1 MKRNAIQKLIT
12 WKDNGDSRPVLL
24 SGVKGAGKTYLALE
38 FAKSF
43 YEGHLYINFENNA
56 TIRNYLIEK
65 SAKQDLGY
73 DFVELLCQ
81 YYQIPEELIGNIL
94 IILDEIHSSNE
105 LTDLFL
111 EYMKFEKAIPLIVIS
126 SAAIADEVDQNIFCN
141 VTLFPM
147 GFDEFLVAL
156 GHEWYAEVIKGHY
169 QTNRRIPQIVHTE
182 LLTLFEDYLIV
193 GGMPAAVNEYIST
206 DETYNISEIHTGIF
220 RNIDN
225 VFQEGISESE
235 AFKIK
240 QILDVLVEQ
249 LNKENKKFQ
258 YRLIRKGA
266 TYAMYKEAIDRLAG
280 QGYIL
285 KCNKSSF
292 ISLNDNMSFDKS
304 LKEPTLEDPTQ
315 FKLYANDVGILNSL
329 IEKQIIRTYKNEDL
343 LRKTLIENYIL
354 QALAAN
360 GYTPSFWESNS
371 QAKIDFIIK
380 TSDGLVP
387 LETKISENSR
397 SKSISVFKTF
407 FEIPYSIK
415 ISSRNYEF
423 TNGIKYIPY
432 YAIFCL

>member
-12 WKDNGDSRPVLL
+12 WKENGDTRPVLL
-24 SGVKGAGKTYLALE
+24 TGVTGAGKTYLALE

-65 SAKQDLGY
+65 SLKNDQDY
-73 DFVELLCQ
+73 DFVELVCQ

-94 IILDEIHSSNE
+94 IILDEIHASSE
-105 LTDLFL
+105 VTALFMEYLKL
-111 EYMKFEKAIPLIVIS
+111 EKIIPLIVIS
-126 SAAIADEVDQNIFCN
+126 STMVGTKVDHESFYHIN
-141 VTLFPM
+141 LYPM

-156 GHEWYAEVIKGHY
+156 GQEWYAEVINGHY

-182 LLTLFEDYLIV
+182 LLTLFEDYLMV
-193 GGMPAAVNEYIST
+193 GGMPAAVNEYINT
-206 DETYNISEIHTGIF
+206 DETYNISEIHKMIF
-220 RNIDN
+220 RNIHN
-225 VFQEGISESE
+225 TCQESNPESE
-235 AFKIK
+235 AFKMK
-240 QILDVLVEQ
+240 QVLDVLVDQ
-249 LNKENKKFQ
+249 LCKENKKFQ

-266 TYAMYKEAIDRLAG
+266 TYAMYKEAIDLLSG
-280 QGYIL
+280 QGYLL

-292 ISLNDNMSFDKS
+292 LALNDDNKLDSEKA
-304 LKEPTLEDPTQ
+304 TLEDSTQ
-315 FKLYANDVGILNSL
+315 FKLYSNDVGILNSL
-329 IEKQIIRTYKNEDL
+329 IDKQIIKTEKNEGL
-343 LRKTLIENYIL
+343 LRKTIIENYIL
-354 QALAAN
+354 QALTAN
-360 GYTPSFWESNS
+360 GYTPSFWESSS
-371 QAKIDFIIK
+371 QAKIDFIIN

-387 LETKISENSR
+387 LETKISDNSR

-423 TNGIKYIPY
+423 SNGIKYIPY